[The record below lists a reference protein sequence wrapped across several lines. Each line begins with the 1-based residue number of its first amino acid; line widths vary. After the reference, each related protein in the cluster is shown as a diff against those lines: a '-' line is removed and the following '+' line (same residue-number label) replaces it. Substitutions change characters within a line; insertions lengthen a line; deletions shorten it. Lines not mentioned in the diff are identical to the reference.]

1 MVNRRSPWRHQ
12 AGMSLIEVL
21 IALCITAILASMA
34 VVQIGAARPALQADG
49 AMRAMMSQLNAAR
62 ETAVAQR
69 RNVQLVFTNPN
80 RLQLVR
86 QNLPLGTT
94 VLRTIELEAG
104 VQFHQFLPAMDTP
117 DAFGVTGGALSFN
130 SALTITF
137 NSDGMLIDSGG
148 SPINGTIFLA
158 QPSARQTARAVTI
171 LGSTGR
177 VRGYRWI
184 GTGWAQV

>member
-1 MVNRRSPWRHQ
+1 MVNRRSSWRGD

-21 IALCITAILASMA
+21 VALCITAILASMA

-69 RNVQLVFTNPN
+69 RNIQLVFTTPN
-80 RLQLVR
+80 QLQLVR
-86 QNLPLGTT
+86 QNLPTGTT
-94 VLRTIELEAG
+94 VLRTVALEAG
-104 VQFHQFLPAMDTP
+104 VRYHLFAPVVDTP
-117 DAFGVTGGALSFN
+117 DNFGVSGALSFN

-158 QPSARQTARAVTI
+158 QPSARQSARAVTI
-171 LGSTGR
+171 LGATGR
-177 VRGYRWI
+177 VRGYRW
-184 GTGWAQV
+184 TGSAWAQV